1 MDRRNTLTAIVGVLC
16 LIYCLASDYWR
27 HEYDQYRLSEIEQN
41 SKITEELKELNTEL
55 TIKLDE
61 LNNTACEL
69 DLLTDELKNQKT
81 LYMQYIG
88 EYKCTA
94 YCCEKYP
101 HICGGSGKTASGQ
114 PIQAN
119 VSVAVTDFKT
129 MPYGT
134 VIYIEDVGIRIVQDT
149 GGFPKNQ
156 IDVAVATHT
165 EALNWEGQGSHRVY
179 IIKAE

>member
-1 MDRRNTLTAIVGVLC
+1 MTKTSG
-16 LIYCLASDYWR
+16 
-27 HEYDQYRLSEIEQN
+27 ELSI
-41 SKITEELKELNTEL
+41 
-55 TIKLDE
+55 
-61 LNNTACEL
+61 
-69 DLLTDELKNQKT
+69 LTDELRNHKDVE
-81 LYMQYIG
+81 LQYIG

-119 VSVAVTDFKT
+119 VSVAVTDLNK

-165 EALNWEGQGSHRVY
+165 EAVNWAGQGKHRVY
-179 IIKAE
+179 IMSIE

>member
-1 MDRRNTLTAIVGVLC
+1 MDKRNTLTIVIAIVSL
-16 LIYCLASDYWR
+16 LYCLNTDYWAHR
-27 HEYDQYRLSEIEQN
+27 YEQTRIEEIERN
-41 SKITEELKELNTEL
+41 SAITEELKQLNTDLSLKTEELTKTAGELN
-55 TIKLDE
+55 I
-61 LNNTACEL
+61 
-69 DLLTDELKNQKT
+69 LTDDLKNHKVVN
-81 LYMQYIG
+81 MQYIG

-119 VSVAVTDFKT
+119 VSVAVTDLKKL
-129 MPYGT
+129 PYGT

-149 GGFPKNQ
+149 GNFPKTQ

-165 EALNWEGQGSHRVY
+165 EALNWAGQGKHRVY
-179 IIKAE
+179 ILEVE